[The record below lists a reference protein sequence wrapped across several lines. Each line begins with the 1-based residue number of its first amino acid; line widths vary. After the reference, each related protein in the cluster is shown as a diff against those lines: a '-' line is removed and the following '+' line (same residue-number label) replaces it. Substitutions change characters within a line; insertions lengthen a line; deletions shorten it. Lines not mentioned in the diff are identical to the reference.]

1 MTSNPSYEKLRFL
14 PYKDLKRARA
24 YLKGKKARH
33 RGEPVTDGLMSK
45 QERLAWLRGYL
56 LSTEYKADR
65 ELTRPNGSVP
75 VGAGIGPR

>member
-1 MTSNPSYEKLRFL
+1 MTSHPSYEKLRFP
-14 PYKDLKRARA
+14 PYEDLKRARA

-65 ELTRPNGSVP
+65 ELRRPGGP
-75 VGAGIGPR
+75 VHAGARIGPR